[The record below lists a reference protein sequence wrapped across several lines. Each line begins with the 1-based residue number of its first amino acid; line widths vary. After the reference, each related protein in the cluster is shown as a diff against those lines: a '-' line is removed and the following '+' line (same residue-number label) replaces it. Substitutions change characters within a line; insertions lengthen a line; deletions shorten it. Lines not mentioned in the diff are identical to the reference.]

1 VTNSNPILNNEG
13 WQFCRPSFFALV
25 CAFILLAS
33 CEKAETTQPQVY
45 DGPLREGEDIEMLY
59 SEKEKVTIKIVAK
72 RFGEFQNGDRQFP
85 EGVFIEF
92 YDEQGVIT
100 STLSANSAFFYKAD
114 DKWKGLGNVE
124 VKNIE
129 KGEQL
134 NTEELFWFP
143 AKKDISTDKFLTIRT
158 IDRVIFGTGLD
169 AKQDMSTYRIQKVQG
184 EFPIDE

>member
-1 VTNSNPILNNEG
+1 
-13 WQFCRPSFFALV
+13 
-25 CAFILLAS
+25 
-33 CEKAETTQPQVY
+33 
-45 DGPLREGEDIEMLY
+45 MLF
-59 SEKEKVTIKIVAK
+59 SEKEKITIKIEAK
-72 RFGEFQNGDRQFP
+72 RVGEFQNGDRQFP

-92 YDEQGVIT
+92 YNEQGAIT

-114 DKWKGLGNVE
+114 NKWKGLGNVE

-169 AKQDMSTYRIQKVQG
+169 AKQDMSTYRIQDVQG
-184 EFPIDE
+184 EFPIDEEEQQ